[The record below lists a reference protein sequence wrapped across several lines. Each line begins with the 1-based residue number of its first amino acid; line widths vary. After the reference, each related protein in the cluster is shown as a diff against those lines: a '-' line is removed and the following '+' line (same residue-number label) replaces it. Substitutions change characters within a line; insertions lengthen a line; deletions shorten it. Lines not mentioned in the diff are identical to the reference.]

1 MKQKLGK
8 NFFKKFFYIYF
19 IACLLIGTVGKTLFI
34 MIANQEWV
42 DVAEVYFF
50 ENEEIKKQIGAVK
63 KIKCEGRA
71 PKADKTGLPVDFIV
85 ETETGIYNITL
96 WMDQKED
103 GSDLV
108 VAHSVKTEEIR
119 D

>member
-19 IACLLIGTVGKTLFI
+19 IACFLVGTVGTTLFI
-34 MIANQEWV
+34 MIANQGWV

-50 ENEEIKKQIGAVK
+50 ENEEIKEQIGAVK
-63 KIKCEGRA
+63 KTKCEGRA

-85 ETETGIYNITL
+85 ETEKGKYNITL
-96 WMDQKED
+96 WMKQKED
-103 GSDLV
+103 GSNFV
-108 VAHSVKTEEIR
+108 VAHSVKTGEI
-119 D
+119 